1 MKERIELTNND
12 NYNNMISDKA
22 KQNKR
27 LVEDQIIYDEYIDYE
42 KRNDDNQNEYYVPV
56 LKRIKKRYLIFDDS
70 KASGENEINK

>member
-42 KRNDDNQNEYYVPV
+42 KRTDDNQIAYYVPV
-56 LKRIKKRYLIFDDS
+56 LKRIIKRYLIFDDS
-70 KASGENEINK
+70 KARGENEINK